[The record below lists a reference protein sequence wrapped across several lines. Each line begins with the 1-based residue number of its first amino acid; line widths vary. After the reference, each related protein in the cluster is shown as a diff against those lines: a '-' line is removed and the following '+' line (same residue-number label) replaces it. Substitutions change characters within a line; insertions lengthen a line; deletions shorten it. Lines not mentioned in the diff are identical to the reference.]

1 MPIRILPVG
10 DSITQG
16 QNTSYGS
23 YRRHLYSLLT
33 ADGLDVVFVGPLSDG
48 SFPSPAHDGVT
59 GDVINGAWGRI
70 ASGRIE
76 TYTPDI
82 ILLLIGT
89 NDILG
94 GGSPS
99 TALGTYSSLLDSII
113 THGPNVKT
121 IVGSLPPMNSS
132 VVGST
137 VSSNVNV
144 FNSGLVTLVASKGSN
159 FIFADLN
166 TGLLTSDLADGIH
179 PTDAGNDK
187 LAALWYPALYVY
199 LLDGSG
205 IILDDG
211 SGNLLTALIVNEG
224 SIPAAPPELAFPF
237 FLSMRL
243 MLWS

>member
-121 IVGSLPPMNSS
+121 VVGSLPPIFGH
-132 VVGST
+132 GST
-137 VSSNVNV
+137 ITSNVTA
-144 FNSGLVTLVASKGSN
+144 FNSGLATLVASKGTN
-159 FIFADLN
+159 FIFADL
-166 TGLLTSDLADGIH
+166 TTSMLSGDFADGVH